1 MVAEAQWLFITD
13 KYSLVELIDSAI
25 VVARFNQNELMRELI
40 EARCKLLETKSYD
53 NLAVILDL
61 LYTISKKVTDKH
73 LVEVLAKLIDQT
85 TNYKDGKI
93 EFDEKVREVES
104 KAIN

>member
-1 MVAEAQWLFITD
+1 MAAEAQWLFITD

-40 EARCKLLETKSYD
+40 EARCKLFKTKSYD
-53 NLAVILDL
+53 DLAVILNL
-61 LYTISKKVTDKH
+61 LYTISKKVTDKR
-73 LVEVLAKLIDQT
+73 LTEVLAKLIDQT

-93 EFDEKVREVES
+93 EFDEKVRAAES
-104 KAIN
+104 KAID